1 MRILVSGTS
10 GLVGTSLVEFL
21 ESSGHEVFKLV
32 RQSEKSTKEIYWRI
46 PEFTGGFGEVD
57 TARLEG
63 FNAVIHLAGE
73 NIAGKRWTKKQK
85 QKIYDS
91 RVLSTKFL
99 VSELIK
105 LNQPPQILICA
116 SAIGFYGHSEALHF
130 TENSAH
136 GHGFL
141 ANTCLDWE
149 NASKEA
155 KTRDIRIVNARFG
168 VILDTK
174 SGALAKMLPIFKL
187 GAGGILGNGRQ
198 WMSWI
203 TLADINLAIKHC
215 LEHENLSGAVNFVSP
230 EPVTNKEFTH
240 VLAKVLR
247 RPAIFPV
254 PAIILDLALGEMA
267 EALLLS
273 SAKVDPKVLR
283 NSGFNFQYPSLEDA
297 LRAVLT

>member
-1 MRILVSGTS
+1 
-10 GLVGTSLVEFL
+10 VGTSLVEFL
-21 ESSGHEVFKLV
+21 ENSGHEVFKLV
-32 RQSEKSTKEIYWRI
+32 RHPEKSTQEIFWKI
-46 PEFTGGFGEVD
+46 PESDHDFGEID
-57 TARLEG
+57 TAKLEG
-63 FNAVIHLAGE
+63 FNAIIHLAGE

-91 RVLSTKFL
+91 RILSTRFL

-105 LNQPPQILICA
+105 LNQPPQVLICA

-155 KTRDIRIVNARFG
+155 SSRNIRVINARFG
-168 VILDTK
+168 IILDPK

-187 GAGGILGNGRQ
+187 GAGGVLGNGRQ

-203 TLADINLAIKHC
+203 TLTDINHAIKHC
-215 LEHENLSGAVNFVSP
+215 LEHENISGAVNFVSP

-240 VLAKVLR
+240 VLAKILK

-254 PAIILDLALGEMA
+254 PALALDLVLGEMA

-273 SAKVDPKVLR
+273 SAKVDPKVLK
-283 NSGFNFQYPSLEDA
+283 NSGFQFQHVSLEEA